1 MWVQTQGVPG
11 DLTDQFPPPHFA
23 TVAAASYLP
32 LTPTPTPSPLPLS
45 LLPPPPPPA
54 TTAIAGA
61 SSSISISAS
70 NWAPVPPS
78 TTTSRP
84 SQPPPPPALPTA
96 AASEGYPDHALPSE
110 SAQLVLEFPSP
121 QPRRRNPRPGPRR
134 NSRDRNGF
142 IALDDSVTLILNSL
156 SLDLYPPAVP
166 TATSTLSSGVPSS
179 TAWAASS
186 PKVPHTYRDDP
197 RQQWPP
203 PRKESLSI
211 RTRTPWVWILC
222 LCPPLLSP
230 LPPPF
235 SPYAL
240 RYWVHA
246 LHLRKLSLGRC
257 YGASNPPPWAS
268 LHPPRHTHY
277 LPPFSRYS
285 FHASAVKKACTQE
298 SIWPRQRSKEIW
310 AFERWKKG
318 SSMANDLLLCAP
330 APIAYR

>member
-45 LLPPPPPPA
+45 PPPPPPA
-54 TTAIAGA
+54 TTATAGA
-61 SSSISISAS
+61 SSSTSISAS
-70 NWAPVPPS
+70 NSAPVPPS

-84 SQPPPPPALPTA
+84 SQPARPPALPIA

-134 NSRDRNGF
+134 NSRDRDGF
-142 IALDDSVTLILNSL
+142 IALDDSATLILDSL
-156 SLDLYPPAVP
+156 SLDICPPAVP

-179 TAWAASS
+179 AAWSS
-186 PKVPHTYRDDP
+186 TSPRVPQTYRDDP

-211 RTRTPWVWILC
+211 RTRTPWVWTIW
-222 LCPPLLSP
+222 PLPSFLSP
-230 LPPPF
+230 LYPHWIYP
-235 SPYAL
+235 
-240 RYWVHA
+240 
-246 LHLRKLSLGRC
+246 
-257 YGASNPPPWAS
+257 
-268 LHPPRHTHY
+268 T
-277 LPPFSRYS
+277 
-285 FHASAVKKACTQE
+285 
-298 SIWPRQRSKEIW
+298 
-310 AFERWKKG
+310 
-318 SSMANDLLLCAP
+318 
-330 APIAYR
+330 